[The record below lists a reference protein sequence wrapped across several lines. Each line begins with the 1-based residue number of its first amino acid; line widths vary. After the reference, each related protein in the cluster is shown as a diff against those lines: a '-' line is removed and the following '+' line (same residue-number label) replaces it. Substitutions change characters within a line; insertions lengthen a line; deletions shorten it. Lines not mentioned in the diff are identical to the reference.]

1 MFNKDLEKRVEKLI
15 ESRNLSIE
23 NLGKRLNDVERQLE
37 PKPAFEVGE
46 HVNFFLLGQ
55 EFEGEIVRNDYDY
68 SSYFSFLEPQK
79 IGTMTDKWRIKY
91 LDKNDVV
98 QIVVV
103 KEEDIW
109 TEESNEITDI
119 YDHLYELKEQIKELK
134 SKKTK

>member
-55 EFEGEIVRNDYDY
+55 EFEGEIVCNNYDY

-119 YDHLYELKEQIKELK
+119 YDRLYELKEQIKELK